1 MKGPVDA
8 GNQGLPGVSPRRD
21 GGIERG
27 GGDARLRL
35 RLLDARHGDGDVEV
49 LALRLR
55 DQSDEFF

>member
-1 MKGPVDA
+1 M
-8 GNQGLPGVSPRRD
+8 PGVSPRRD